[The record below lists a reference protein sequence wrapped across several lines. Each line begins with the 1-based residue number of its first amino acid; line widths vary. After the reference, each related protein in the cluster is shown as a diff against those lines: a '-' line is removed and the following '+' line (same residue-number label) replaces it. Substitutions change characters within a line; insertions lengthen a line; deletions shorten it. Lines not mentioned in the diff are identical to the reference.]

1 MESIRRSSQVHFSD
15 GSSHNFLRRERPHLV
30 LGKDKSLIALTNG
43 ASPEDDPNEM
53 CFTLSQPIAHKTGDL
68 I

>member
-1 MESIRRSSQVHFSD
+1 M
-15 GSSHNFLRRERPHLV
+15 V

-53 CFTLSQPIAHKTGDL
+53 CFTLSQPIAHRPHGL
-68 I
+68 NL

>member
-1 MESIRRSSQVHFSD
+1 
-15 GSSHNFLRRERPHLV
+15 V

-53 CFTLSQPIAHKTGDL
+53 CFTLSQPIAHKTDGL
-68 I
+68 NL